1 MEKNEMEKNEIA
13 IHLDVGH
20 ESIGW
25 SVSRFCPGSEEFLRF
40 LGTGVVLF
48 PADDC
53 LANHRRAFRRQRRHI
68 RATRQRI
75 ARMKA
80 LFLSRG
86 VLTSAQL
93 ESNQFAAPWKLAA
106 SVLSGGHTLNW
117 QELWYV
123 LRWYAHNRGY
133 DGNVLSSL
141 KSGRM
146 VNQEDIEKNA
156 AARELMKKYR
166 TGSMAETMCKYLDVE
181 WTG

>member
-1 MEKNEMEKNEIA
+1 MEKNEIA

-123 LRWYAHNRGY
+123 LIPSSVVTFGDNIFDKDNGHLTLFVEEGSPAAQYASVNG
-133 DGNVLSSL
+133 L
-141 KSGRM
+141 KYQYTS
-146 VNQEDIEKNA
+146 N
-156 AARELMKKYR
+156 
-166 TGSMAETMCKYLDVE
+166 
-181 WTG
+181 